1 MTAPNRRLL
10 ALALAMLVALPALAA
25 DTRPDPAALSR
36 ELDQLYRSDTSHGR
50 MSMEVVTPNYTRD
63 LDMEFWTRGLD
74 YTLVRILAPRK
85 EKGVSSLK
93 RDTEMWNYLPK
104 IDKTLRVPPSMMMGS
119 WMGSDFTNDD
129 LMRETS
135 WEDDYSVSYGEASAD
150 TLRLV
155 YTPLP
160 QAPVT
165 WERVVVSF
173 DAATHL
179 PQRVD
184 YYDEKGRLA
193 RRLTYSQ
200 VKMLGGRR
208 QPSVMTL
215 TPLLDDKRG
224 HRTTVTYES
233 LELDHPVPESTF
245 SLQRLREGD

>member
-1 MTAPNRRLL
+1 MTRLSR
-10 ALALAMLVALPALAA
+10 AAALAA
-25 DTRPDPAALSR
+25 LLVAAAGAAGAEQARPDPAELSR
-36 ELDQLYRSDTSHGR
+36 ELDQLYRADTSHGR

-63 LDMEFWTRGLD
+63 LDMEFWSRGLD
-74 YTLVRILAPRK
+74 YTLVRILAPLK

-135 WEDDYSVSYGEASAD
+135 WEKDYSVAYGDAGAD

-160 QAPVT
+160 SAPVT
-165 WERVVVSF
+165 WQRVLVSF
-173 DAATHL
+173 DAASHL
-179 PQRVD
+179 PLSVD
-184 YYDEKGRLA
+184 YVDEKDRLA
-193 RRLTYSQ
+193 RRLEYSN
-200 VKMLGGRR
+200 VTLLGGRR

-215 TPLLDDKRG
+215 TPLSDDKRG

-233 LELDHPVPESTF
+233 LELDLPVPESTF